1 MCVCSYSL
9 VDLNDLVNLFDCR
22 PKFREVCRNQL
33 EQNYQ
38 GVGRQYLLLPDP
50 TRYLTDR
57 LVSVNIAEPAINSI
71 LQISTQEMLPA
82 LNEVFL
88 LDTFTISTVP
98 VAIRSFVHHFYPAYL
113 DPLLEYATKTDPD
126 RKTKTQE

>member
-1 MCVCSYSL
+1 M
-9 VDLNDLVNLFDCR
+9 
-22 PKFREVCRNQL
+22 
-33 EQNYQ
+33 
-38 GVGRQYLLLPDP
+38 
-50 TRYLTDR
+50 
-57 LVSVNIAEPAINSI
+57 SVNIAEPAINSI
-71 LQISTQEMLPA
+71 LQISTQELLPA

-126 RKTKTQE
+126 RKTKMTE